1 MDAFALVQLA
11 VGRVYDMLVGVSGKM
26 RGGAMMFAFSIDRWT
41 PGAREAGA
49 WVYCAYK
56 SGMAFERRGH
66 VTHIDM
72 RASRCMCSS
81 SFS

>member
-49 WVYCAYK
+49 WVCIVLTNQVWR
-56 SGMAFERRGH
+56 SRG
-66 VTHIDM
+66 VGT
-72 RASRCMCSS
+72 
-81 SFS
+81 